1 MILVECDPDEVLVK
15 TLIPNLTKNDYSH
28 AGNNTGVIKRLI
40 KEIEG
45 TGHIGIIDKDPGSIP
60 PGYFSKFDLVQE
72 WESLNIE
79 LLTAPNN
86 AKLIVLYPNLEGW
99 SITAT
104 RFIHLKLKDYSL
116 PESEKELHKTINEK
130 PNLMKF
136 AELIKDLEQK
146 SKHVQQLKAILIK
159 YHK

>member
-1 MILVECDPDEVLVK
+1 MILVECDPDEVLVR
-15 TLIPNLTKNDYSH
+15 TLFPNLTKNDYSH

-40 KEIEG
+40 TKIEG

-60 PGYFSKFDLVQE
+60 PGYFNKFDLVQE

-79 LLTAPNN
+79 LLKAPNN

-116 PESEKELHKTINEK
+116 PESEKELHKIINEK
-130 PNLMKF
+130 PNLLKF
-136 AELIKDLEQK
+136 AKLITDLEKK
-146 SKHVQQLKAILIK
+146 SKHVQELKAILME